1 MEFSP
6 DSGASVLSA
15 SVPFQ
20 TASRLVSR
28 VLLVLVYCSLSW
40 VGFGSGSTHT
50 TDQIAAVVETEVIT
64 LSELLWLVR
73 YRNMEFPE
81 DEKGRKE
88 FLLRLLDQLIDQKL
102 AAREVKET
110 LVIRASDHEV
120 QAQLQA
126 YRDRFPSEVEFQE
139 RLKQMEMTLDDLTD
153 LVRRQLAVLKFIK
166 MRFEP
171 FVVVLPDQIALYY
184 EEEFVPRLKQEGL
197 PVPSLPLVEKQIRE
211 ILTLRR
217 ANLGMERW
225 LRTTRAKARVE
236 ILLFRE
242 PPRTPNLPPG
252 LRGSLS
258 LQPVP
263 IEEDH

>member
-1 MEFSP
+1 MEFSR

-15 SVPFQ
+15 SGTFRP
-20 TASRLVSR
+20 ASRFASGALVIF
-28 VLLVLVYCSLSW
+28 VYWSLSW
-40 VGFGSGSTHT
+40 VGLGSGSTHT
-50 TDQIAAVVETEVIT
+50 ADQVAAVVETEVIT

-73 YRNMEFPE
+73 YRNMELPE
-81 DEKGRKE
+81 DEEGRKD

-102 AAREVKET
+102 AAGEVKET
-110 LVIRASDHEV
+110 LVIRASDREV

-126 YRDRFPSEVEFQE
+126 YRDRFSSNREFQE

-153 LVRRQLAVLKFIK
+153 LVRRQLAVLKFVK

-171 FVVVLPDQIALYY
+171 FVVVLPDQIAHYY
-184 EEEFVPRLKQEGL
+184 EDEFLTRLERQGL
-197 PVPSLPLVEKQIRE
+197 PVPSLPLVEEQIRE

-217 ANLGMERW
+217 ANLAMERW
-225 LRTTRAKARVE
+225 LRATRAKAQVE

-242 PPRTPNLPPG
+242 PSRAPNLPPG

-263 IEEDH
+263 IKEDQ

>member
-20 TASRLVSR
+20 PVSR
-28 VLLVLVYCSLSW
+28 FAFGVLWILVYWSLSW
-40 VGFGSGSTHT
+40 VGFGSGSVHT
-50 TDQIAAVVETEVIT
+50 VDQVAAVVETEVIT

-81 DEKGRKE
+81 DEEGRKD
-88 FLLRLLDQLIDQKL
+88 FLLGLLDQLIDQKL
-102 AAREVKET
+102 AAREVKQT
-110 LVIRASDHEV
+110 LVIWASDREV

-126 YRDRFPSEVEFQE
+126 YRDRFSSNREFQE
-139 RLKQMEMTLDDLTD
+139 RLKQMEMSLDDLTD
-153 LVRRQLAVLKFIK
+153 LVRRQLAVLKFVK

-171 FVVVLPDQIALYY
+171 FVVVLPDQIAHYY
-184 EEEFVPRLKQEGL
+184 EEEFVLRLKRQGL
-197 PVPSLPLVEKQIRE
+197 PVPSLSLVEDQIRE

-217 ANLGMERW
+217 ANLEMERW
-225 LRTTRAKARVE
+225 LRATRAKARVE

-242 PPRTPNLPPG
+242 PSRAPNLPPG

-263 IEEDH
+263 IKKDQ